1 MLFESETFEC
11 VRGDLTQQLLTRI
24 NRTDAAHFYNLAS
37 LESTL
42 LALMHIT
49 ARYVT
54 RRPDLRLGVS
64 VNRTISSFS
73 VVMNKSL
80 WGLKRYFILLCVT
93 CRPGWSRIC
102 DDTDGLTLC
111 LKLLQNL
118 LEVKDLDDFKHCHV
132 RKNTLT
138 VA

>member
-1 MLFESETFEC
+1 MLTVYLLFESETFEC

-73 VVMNKSL
+73 VDMNKSL
-80 WGLKRYFILLCVT
+80 WGLKYILFCFVLHVDRAGVEYVT
-93 CRPGWSRIC
+93 
-102 DDTDGLTLC
+102 TLM
-111 LKLLQNL
+111 
-118 LEVKDLDDFKHCHV
+118 V
-132 RKNTLT
+132 
-138 VA
+138 